1 MILSAMFLSMNTT
14 ISPVDRGKIVTQA
27 RTCNAPCNGVAA
39 RLQMRTCV
47 TIRRLAAAISDNYP
61 AELQVPK
68 ILAA

>member
-14 ISPVDRGKIVTQA
+14 ISPVDRGKIVTQV
-27 RTCNAPCNGVAA
+27 RTCNDVAA

-47 TIRRLAAAISDNYP
+47 TIRRLAAAISDKYP
-61 AELQVPK
+61 AELQVPE